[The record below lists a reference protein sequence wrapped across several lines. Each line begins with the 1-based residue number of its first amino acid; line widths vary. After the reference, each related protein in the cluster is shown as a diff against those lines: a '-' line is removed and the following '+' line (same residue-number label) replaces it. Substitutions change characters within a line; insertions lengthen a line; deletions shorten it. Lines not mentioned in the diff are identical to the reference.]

1 MIKNRFLNKNDFNE
15 LKDLFIKE
23 KNNLNYY
30 KKIGWTESGIFS
42 QLIKKNNHSIG
53 LFTFSRLIG
62 FIIGDLYTIDKFLEY
77 EILLLYI
84 CKKYRKKGYASDL
97 LNLITGTHYKS
108 SLNQVTLEVSENNIE
123 AINLYKKNKFIEV
136 GKRNKY
142 YYIGNNTRENALI
155 FKKNINKINDN
166 Q

>member
-30 KKIGWTESGIFS
+30 KKIGWTESGILS

-62 FIIGDLYTIDKFLEY
+62 FIIGDLYTVDKFSEY

-166 Q
+166 

>member
-30 KKIGWTESGIFS
+30 KKIGWTESGILS

-62 FIIGDLYTIDKFLEY
+62 FIIGDLYTVDKFSEY

-84 CKKYRKKGYASDL
+84 CNKYRKKGYASDL
-97 LNLITGTHYKS
+97 LNLITETHYKS

-123 AINLYKKNKFIEV
+123 AINLYIKNKFIEV

-166 Q
+166 

>member
-30 KKIGWTESGIFS
+30 KKIGWTESGILS

-53 LFTFSRLIG
+53 LFTVSRLIG
-62 FIIGDLYTIDKFLEY
+62 FIIGDLYTVDKFSEY

-123 AINLYKKNKFIEV
+123 AINLYIKNKFIEV

-166 Q
+166 

>member
-30 KKIGWTESGIFS
+30 KKIGWTESGILS

-62 FIIGDLYTIDKFLEY
+62 FIIGNLYTVDKFSEY

-97 LNLITGTHYKS
+97 LNLITETHYKS
-108 SLNQVTLEVSENNIE
+108 SLNQVTLEVSENNID

-142 YYIGNNTRENALI
+142 YYIRNNKRDNALI

-166 Q
+166 